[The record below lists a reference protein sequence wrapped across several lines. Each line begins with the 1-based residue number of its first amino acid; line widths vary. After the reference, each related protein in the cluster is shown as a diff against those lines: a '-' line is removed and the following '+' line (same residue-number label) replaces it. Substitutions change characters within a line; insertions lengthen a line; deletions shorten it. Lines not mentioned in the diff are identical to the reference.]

1 MEGLSLRAIARK
13 FGVSK
18 EAVRKWILKFE
29 EAFARKKLARK
40 KERDVILLD
49 ETKVKRNGRM
59 AYVSVCL
66 DLERREVVSSICSRS
81 ISSLSTIF
89 VLKEALQSCRSTP
102 LIITDHAP
110 WYKYAFES
118 LKLDY
123 IQKTFG
129 IRNYI
134 ERWYRTFKQRTR
146 RFYNN
151 FPIKD
156 PSAIDRISK
165 FLHLFA
171 FWYNPC
177 DLTRHSNAFHQPLS
191 SRYPGAVLKIRKD
204 SFPVGTA
211 RKTFG
216 WLLIVLVRRRPVC

>member
-13 FGVSK
+13 FHVCK

-29 EAFARKKLARK
+29 EAFEKRKLSRK
-40 KERDVILLD
+40 KERNAILLD
-49 ETKVKRNGRM
+49 ETKVKRNGKM

-66 DLERREVVSSICSRS
+66 DLERREIISTSCTRS
-81 ISSLSTIF
+81 ISSLSTIL
-89 VLKEALQSCRSTP
+89 VVKEALRSCKNEAI
-102 LIITDHAP
+102 LMIVDHAP

-129 IRNYI
+129 IRNYTS
-134 ERWYRTFKQRTR
+134 RGGYRTFKQRTR

-151 FPIKD
+151 FPIRE
-156 PSAIDRISK
+156 PARAIERIGR

-171 FWYNPC
+171 FWYNRMRPHETLKC
-177 DLTRHSNAFHQPLS
+177 IPA
-191 SRYPGAVLKIRKD
+191 AVK
-204 SFPVGTA
+204 
-211 RKTFG
+211 
-216 WLLIVLVRRRPVC
+216 

>member
-1 MEGLSLRAIARK
+1 MEGLSLRAIARR
-13 FGVSK
+13 FNVCK
-18 EAVRKWILKFE
+18 ESVRKWILKFE
-29 EAFARKKLARK
+29 EAFARKKLAMR

-66 DLERREVVSSICSRS
+66 DLERREVVSSLASRA
-81 ISSLSTIF
+81 ISSLSTIN
-89 VLKEALQSCRSTP
+89 VVKQALKSCRRTP
-102 LIITDHAP
+102 LVITDHAP
-110 WYKYAFES
+110 WYKYAFEC
-118 LKLDY
+118 LRLEY

-151 FPIKD
+151 FPLKD
-156 PSAIDRISK
+156 LVRAIERIDR

-171 FWYNPC
+171 FWYNHMRPHETFKC
-177 DLTRHSNAFHQPLS
+177 VPSM
-191 SRYPGAVLKIRKD
+191 LK
-204 SFPVGTA
+204 
-211 RKTFG
+211 
-216 WLLIVLVRRRPVC
+216 